1 MPALERTPPYMQ
13 VVAALRAKIDSGE
26 LRPGDLLPS
35 DREIAADW
43 NISRATAQKA
53 IAVLA
58 AEGIVD
64 SKVGIGTHVSPPA
77 GRRNFVGRDRAAAV
91 RRTGRIYNQGE
102 YARITSAGLVP
113 APAEVAEVL
122 GIAEGSPAIRRVRVT
137 YAPDDRPMSASTSWY
152 DGALAET
159 APKLLETE
167 RIIEGSW
174 AYLEEKTGRRAVYGQ
189 DRITVRLATE
199 EDADLLDLEVPAAV
213 KVARTILRDDDSV
226 TVEFGISVSGG
237 YRESIYEYDVPSAQ

>member
-1 MPALERTPPYMQ
+1 MPAVEGTPPYMQ

-26 LRPGDLLPS
+26 LNPGDLLPS
-35 DREIAADW
+35 DREIAASW

-58 AEGIVD
+58 AEGVVD
-64 SKVGIGTHVSPPA
+64 SKVGIGTHVSQPA
-77 GRRNFVGRDRAAAV
+77 GRRNFVGHDRAASV

-102 YARITSAGLVP
+102 YARIVSAELVP

-122 GIAEGSPAIRRVRVT
+122 GIDKGALVIRRIRVT
-137 YAPDDRPMSASTSWY
+137 YSPDDQPMSASTSWF

-167 RIIEGSW
+167 RIIAGSW
-174 AYLEEKTGRRAVYGQ
+174 AYLEEQTGRTVVYGQ

-199 EDADLLDLEVPAAV
+199 EDAQVLNLAMPAAV
-213 KVARTILRDDDSV
+213 KVAKTILRDGDSAA
-226 TVEFGISVSGG
+226 VEFGVSVSGG
-237 YRESIYEYDVPSAQ
+237 DSESIYEYDVSPAR